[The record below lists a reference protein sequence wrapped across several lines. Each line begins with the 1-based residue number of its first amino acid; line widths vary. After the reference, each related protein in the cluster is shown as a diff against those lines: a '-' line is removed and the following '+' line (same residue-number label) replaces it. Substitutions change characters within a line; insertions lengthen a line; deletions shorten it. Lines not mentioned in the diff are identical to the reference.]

1 MLTVADAQARLNRSA
16 AMATMETLLAAQDPA
31 SGLMPHLIYS
41 AASSSWDGCV
51 PPTSFWGS
59 VRSIVQR
66 VDVCHNVYDKE
77 NTHALSFH
85 AITHLL
91 ASLTRT
97 PVYPSRS
104 LCPPPRLTSRKKGT
118 LASGLAAP
126 PMHATV
132 ALRIYNYSIGSG
144 EELAAL
150 VGAGARFFAGPV
162 AYALTGVPTTIR
174 TPCLW

>member
-66 VDVCHNVYDKE
+66 VDMC
-77 NTHALSFH
+77 TRRHALSFH

-150 VGAGARFFAGPV
+150 VSAGARFFAGPL
-162 AYALTGVPTTIR
+162 AYARTDVPTTMP
-174 TPCLW
+174 TPRL